1 MADTNKRYY
10 WLKLPEDFFRQK
22 EIKQL
27 RKLSAG
33 DVYTIIYL
41 KMLLRSLK
49 DNGKLYF
56 DGIEDDFASELAL
69 DIDEGVEDVR
79 LTVTY
84 LMAKGLL
91 VQNTE
96 DEYKLSASDA
106 MTGSESYSAERMRR
120 HRGNKLLA
128 SQCDTQVTH
137 GDASVTGGDAS
148 VTAGDEEIDIEI
160 DKEIDKRREEKNQ
173 IKNRA
178 REDNPF
184 GYGEGD
190 TPKIDTVQKYAASV
204 LQTLSMRAMQ
214 ELNDFVD
221 ELGEDVCWH
230 GIDNALD
237 NGKRVWAYVRS
248 ILNTYADEGIKTV
261 ADAKAYDAKRHQR
274 PSVAEKPAAPV
285 DPDAFLMP
293 PNQAGDGG
301 LSYFKRDGRYYRLL
315 KSGRTE
321 QVPETR
327 SDGTPFDPTIPWVRE
342 RLIEYDGPL
351 NPKPVLQD

>member
-1 MADTNKRYY
+1 MMHSFDADVACKVGVNAAIVFQNIGYICEYHKTNESHFHEGRYWMFNTRKAFMAQYQYLTEKQVR
-10 WLKLPEDFFRQK
+10 LAIEKLVE
-22 EIKQL
+22 
-27 RKLSAG
+27 AG
-33 DVYTIIYL
+33 LVM
-41 KMLLRSLK
+41 KGNF
-49 DNGKLYF
+49 NGKNFDRTSWYALTDEGQRIFRVGPTRETIRANTSAPEGQAIPLYTN
-56 DGIEDDFASELAL
+56 DINSLYRDIED
-69 DIDEGVEDVR
+69 I
-79 LTVTY
+79 
-84 LMAKGLL
+84 
-91 VQNTE
+91 
-96 DEYKLSASDA
+96 
-106 MTGSESYSAERMRR
+106 
-120 HRGNKLLA
+120 
-128 SQCDTQVTH
+128 
-137 GDASVTGGDAS
+137 
-148 VTAGDEEIDIEI
+148 
-160 DKEIDKRREEKNQ
+160 
-173 IKNRA
+173 RA

-190 TPKIDTVQKYAASV
+190 TPKIDTVQKYAANV

-248 ILNTYADEGIKTV
+248 ILNTYADEGVKTV

-285 DPDAFLMP
+285 DPDAFVMP